1 MIILSF
7 SWGGVIPLTLSS
19 HSVRPT
25 TEVQPSFVCSTEGK
39 GSKPRLWNIHHF
51 GAKASGTEEGMA
63 VAATGTQP
71 QIIGLHAGSG
81 KLAPL
86 LRSAFP

>member
-1 MIILSF
+1 M
-7 SWGGVIPLTLSS
+7 
-19 HSVRPT
+19 
-25 TEVQPSFVCSTEGK
+25 CSTEGK
-39 GSKPRLWNIHHF
+39 GSIPRLWNMQHF
-51 GAKASGTEEGMA
+51 GAKARETEEGMG

-86 LRSAFP
+86 LRSAFHRGF